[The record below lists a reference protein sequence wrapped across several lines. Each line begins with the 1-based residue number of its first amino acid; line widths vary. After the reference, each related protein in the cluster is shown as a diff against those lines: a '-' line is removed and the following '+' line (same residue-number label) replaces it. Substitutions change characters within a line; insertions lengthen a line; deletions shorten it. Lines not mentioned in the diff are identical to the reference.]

1 MRYREIRDK
10 HLILTFIHS
19 LKVILYNR
27 ISLEYSEMSEVI
39 KMLAAVSV
47 VAEHRG
53 NVWQRICL
61 DEVNIYCFKADFFN
75 FVYFPSMVVF

>member
-1 MRYREIRDK
+1 
-10 HLILTFIHS
+10 
-19 LKVILYNR
+19 
-27 ISLEYSEMSEVI
+27 MSEVI